1 MEIKM
6 KKVVCLFICLF
17 AGSVNATIIDFEGV
31 LASGQARIGS
41 NVAPYVE
48 DGFTLTSSGDSSVFH
63 ADIFGSGSFTNLN
76 GSDIF
81 GWCGRA
87 CPGAPYTLS
96 ITNGGAFD
104 LTSIDFSNLEFGD
117 DVGAIDITGFFS
129 GGGSVSTSFGLV
141 VDIWSTVAFA
151 GFSNLSSFSI
161 SAAGIGNSLALDNIV
176 LNTSSAVPEPT
187 SLVLLGLGLAG
198 MGFSR
203 KKRAA

>member
-1 MEIKM
+1 MKIKM

-31 LASGQARIGS
+31 LAPGQDATGD

-48 DGFTLTSSGDSSVFH
+48 DGFTLTSSGDAASDYH
-63 ADIFGSGSFTNLN
+63 NDIFGDDPSLNLN

-81 GWCGRA
+81 GWCGT
-87 CPGAPYTLS
+87 CTGAPFVLN